1 MDTCLLLYATKLWE
15 GLGHSKWVHEWKQ
28 SPKTRAHENVL
39 RLCFPAKTF
48 STNYRVRFQLLIIR
62 SSGGIIIIPDINNS
76 TLHSPFWLNKHFTS
90 FPSCIYS
97 QYFTL
102 RILKV
107 CKTDVFEWGF
117 AQRTQFF
124 LFSCCSGDGGGGE
137 GARLKAEGKA
147 PPIPPP
153 HHPARKERVLKLLA
167 FERTIPNTPFP
178 LFVFLGAREHLKETF
193 FIFRN
198 TSRFSFTGPHL
209 KPLCLLLKEAT

>member
-62 SSGGIIIIPDINNS
+62 SSDGIIIIIIPDINNS

-147 PPIPPP
+147 PPSHP
-153 HHPARKERVLKLLA
+153 HTTLPGRKGFSNCWRLKEQYL
-167 FERTIPNTPFP
+167 TPHFLY
-178 LFVFLGAREHLKETF
+178 LFSLVQESISRKHSLFLGT
-193 FIFRN
+193 
-198 TSRFSFTGPHL
+198 
-209 KPLCLLLKEAT
+209 LLVFPSLGLI